1 MRSIQIGNTTVP
13 YELVFTDRRKTI
25 ELTVDLNKHLTVKA
39 PHGISEED
47 ITINLMR
54 RAKWIIN
61 NLDRMDE
68 VILHETTKEFVSGE
82 KFLLRG
88 RRYRLKVIKVSG
100 GDAPTLQ
107 FKGGMFV
114 ATVSGEMPEKE
125 YRPLLYP
132 LFVEYYHHKAQQVI
146 NERMRK
152 YLKYF
157 DIEPSLVKVE
167 DLKSKWGNCSKTNQL
182 RFNWRIV
189 MAKTS
194 IIDYVIAHEL
204 CHLVHKNHSKEYWKL
219 LMTLMPDYEK
229 KKEWL
234 RVNGKMLEM

>member
-1 MRSIQIGNTTVP
+1 MHTIQIGNTTVP
-13 YELVFTDRRKTI
+13 YELAFTDRRKTI
-25 ELTVDLNKHLTVKA
+25 ELTIDLNKHLTVKA
-39 PHGISEED
+39 PNGMSD
-47 ITINLMR
+47 DDVTLNLMR
-54 RAKWIIN
+54 KAKWIIN

-68 VILHETTKEFVSGE
+68 VILHESIKEFVSGE

-88 RRYRLKVIKVSG
+88 RRYRLKVVKVTG
-100 GDAPTLQ
+100 NDAPTLQ

-114 ATVSGEMPEKE
+114 ATVSDKVPEKE
-125 YRPLLYP
+125 YRVQLYP
-132 LFVEYYHHKAQQVI
+132 LFLEYYQHKAQQVV
-146 NERMRK
+146 NERVRK

-157 DIEPSLVKVE
+157 DTEPSLVKVE
-167 DLKSKWGNCSKTNQL
+167 DLKSKWGSCSRTNQL

-194 IIDYVIAHEL
+194 IIDYVIVHEL
-204 CHLVHKNHSKEYWKL
+204 CHLVHKNHSKEYWNL
-219 LMTLMPDYEK
+219 LRTLMPDYEK